1 MGLLDRPA
9 AALTGALSW
18 LGRQGTRAVAISILL
33 GVAGAVLG
41 GIGSMFSG
49 PIMIIVLA
57 MMYYDLRIRKEAFD
71 LQLMLEA
78 LDAPPGS

>member
-1 MGLLDRPA
+1 M
-9 AALTGALSW
+9 
-18 LGRQGTRAVAISILL
+18 LL
-33 GVAGAVLG
+33 GIVGAVLG

-49 PIMIIVLA
+49 PIMIIGLA

-71 LQLMLEA
+71 LQVMLDS